1 MQSSKSQNSKTN
13 ANQLADFLE
22 SIDEETR
29 KLLIKCLH
37 IHGEQG
43 DSMSEKEKIDA
54 LRAAL

>member
-1 MQSSKSQNSKTN
+1 MPSPKGLPSKTN
-13 ANQLADFLE
+13 SNQLADFLE
-22 SIDEETR
+22 SLDEETR

-43 DSMSEKEKIDA
+43 DSMCEKEKIEA

>member
-1 MQSSKSQNSKTN
+1 
-13 ANQLADFLE
+13 L
-22 SIDEETR
+22 DEDTR

-43 DSMSEKEKIDA
+43 DSMSEKEKTEA